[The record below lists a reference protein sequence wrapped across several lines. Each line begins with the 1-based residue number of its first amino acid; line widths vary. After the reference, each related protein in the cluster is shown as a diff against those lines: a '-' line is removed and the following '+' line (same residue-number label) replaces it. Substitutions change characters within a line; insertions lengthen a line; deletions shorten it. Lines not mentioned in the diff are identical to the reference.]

1 MAVRSPGR
9 PRSEA
14 RELDILEAAIAA
26 LIAEGYDAMTM
37 EGVAARVGAGKATLY
52 RRWRNKAELVSD
64 AISRHSCPS
73 LPAPDTGDVRADM
86 RTFLRAM
93 QKMFEGV
100 DGALIAVFTAERI
113 RHPEL
118 GETYDRLIVEPRR
131 ERLRAIIQAG
141 VDRGQLPADTDV
153 ALLASVGPALML
165 SEFTLRHGQLRRN
178 LADRIVDQFFGAAV
192 TSAKR
197 PDK

>member
-9 PRSEA
+9 PRSDD
-14 RELDILEAAIAA
+14 RERDILDAAIEA

-37 EGVAARVGAGKATLY
+37 EGVAASVGAGKATLY
-52 RRWRNKAELVSD
+52 RRWRNKAELVAD
-64 AISRHSCPS
+64 AISRHSCPPP
-73 LPAPDTGDVRADM
+73 PAVETGDVRADV

-93 QKMFEGV
+93 QKMFEGK

-118 GETYDRLIVEPRR
+118 GATYDRLVVEPRR
-131 ERLRAIIQAG
+131 ERLRTIIQRG
-141 VDRGQLPADTDV
+141 VDRGQLPADSDV
-153 ALLASVGPALML
+153 ALLTSVGPALML

-178 LADRIVDQFFGAAV
+178 LADRIVDQFLPA

-197 PDK
+197 ADK

>member
-14 RELDILEAAIAA
+14 RELDILDAAIEA

-52 RRWRNKAELVSD
+52 RRWRNKAELVTD
-64 AISRHSCPS
+64 AISRHSCAP
-73 LPAPDTGDVRADM
+73 LPVADTGDVRADV

-93 QKMFEGV
+93 QKMFEGK

-118 GETYDRLIVEPRR
+118 GATYDRLVVEPRR
-131 ERLRAIIQAG
+131 ERLRKIIQRG
-141 VDRGQLPADTDV
+141 VESGQLPAETDV
-153 ALLASVGPALML
+153 ALLSSVGPAIML

-178 LADRIVDQFFGAAV
+178 LADRIVDQFFPS
-192 TSAKR
+192 TSASR
-197 PDK
+197 PAK